1 MKRLV
6 TILISN
12 IMLVSWLLCQNYQ
25 VTNVQE
31 KESLGQPILDIQG
44 STARIIPNINFLF
57 YTFPVTGP
65 AAPIP
70 TSSAVHPSSMN
81 NVYLINTVMRGNGNM
96 AIIAY
101 INFESFSGNEGYR
114 IEYVTSGDGGT
125 TWSPYNILD
134 KVTSG
139 YSPISLYYDNVILEQ
154 SDNDY
159 LYYFW
164 RNQDDTNRIYM
175 AKSVNGGASFGTKSL
190 VPIGDISHPAS
201 GLSLKPLTI
210 SGTDNL
216 FISYSTD
223 TSLYF
228 IRSSDGGVSFGS
240 PKKIL
245 HVSVGGRISST
256 KLVGSSDGT
265 MYLSYG
271 FWIMHMGIFPGN
283 DMINQ
288 GTILLKSTDYG
299 GTWSTIDTLGA
310 TEYSIYDLHL
320 TSTKTL
326 VQTKYVSP
334 NLYLSSSL
342 DGKTW
347 SDTTRV
353 NPTLN
358 TATGTLASSF
368 GISSVLIDNSNIGI
382 AWTDI
387 STGYGEIFYRK
398 MAIPTAPA
406 VGVARIN
413 NSAPNQFALNQNYP
427 NPFNPTTQISFSLT
441 CQSIVSLKLFDVL
454 GREVKTL
461 ASGEY
466 HSGTHT
472 VTLDASSLPSGVYFY
487 RLQAGTFDAV
497 RKLTLIK

>member
-1 MKRLV
+1 
-6 TILISN
+6 
-12 IMLVSWLLCQNYQ
+12 MLVSWVLCQNYQ

-31 KESLGQPILDIQG
+31 KESLGQPVLDIQG

-57 YTFPVTGP
+57 YSFPVSGP
-65 AAPIP
+65 TAPIP
-70 TSSAVHPSSMN
+70 TSSAVHPSSMDD
-81 NVYLINTVMRGNGNM
+81 VYLLNTVMRGNGNTV
-96 AIIAY
+96 IIAY

-114 IEYVTSGDGGT
+114 IEYTISGDGGT
-125 TWSPYNILD
+125 TWLSSNNILD

-139 YSPISLYYDNVILEQ
+139 YSEPIYDYYDNVILEQ

-159 LYYFW
+159 LYYLW

-175 AKSVNGGASFGTKSL
+175 TKSVNGGASFGTKSL
-190 VPIGDISHPAS
+190 VPIGDINHPAS

-228 IRSSDGGVSFGS
+228 IRSLDGGVSFGS

-245 HVSVGGRISST
+245 HVGAGGRISST

-271 FWIMHMGIFPGN
+271 FWIMHMGLSPGN

-299 GTWSTIDTLGA
+299 NNWSAIDTLNA
-310 TEYSIYDLHL
+310 SEYSIYDLHL

-326 VQTKYVSP
+326 VQVKYTAP
-334 NLYLSSSL
+334 NLYISSSL
-342 DGKTW
+342 DGKFW
-347 SDTTRV
+347 SDTARV

-358 TATGTLASSF
+358 TVTGTLASSF
-368 GISSVLIDNSNIGI
+368 GISSALIDNSNIGI

-387 STGYGEIFYRK
+387 STRYGEIFYRK
-398 MAIPTAPA
+398 MVIPTAPA
-406 VGVARIN
+406 VGVAEIN
-413 NSAPNQFALNQNYP
+413 NLTPNQFALSQNYP

-441 CQSIVSLKLFDVL
+441 SQSIVSLKLFDIL

-466 HSGTHT
+466 KSGSHT
-472 VTLDASSLPSGVYFY
+472 VTLNASALPSGVYFY
-487 RLQAGTFDAV
+487 RLQAGTFNAV
-497 RKLTLIK
+497 RKLTLLK